1 MEHQD
6 LASESEEESPEKP
19 LKSTRR
25 KSQSKPKRAASTS
38 DESSSDA
45 STSEDEGEGVD
56 GGRAHSHVS
65 EEDVVIKEEELNH
78 DAFLEP
84 SGFRFHDDDS
94 EVEEVFPNTLA
105 PKGQSSKR
113 SASPSFERVGKG
125 KKRRSAS
132 AASYSYVLAVSSDE
146 QDTARG
152 SLSPHLRPT
161 TSSFQYEDPAQALSW
176 APASAEAPIASS
188 SGTSSSDSTVRGFAS
203 TSTPASWSS
212 SSSGSYRSSLWPY
225 APPPLRGGLK
235 VPPAENFWA

>member
-65 EEDVVIKEEELNH
+65 EEDVVVKEEELNH

-132 AASYSYVLAVSSDE
+132 AASYSTVSSDE

-152 SLSPHLRPT
+152 SLSPHLRPHHI
-161 TSSFQYEDPAQALSW
+161 ALSW

-212 SSSGSYRSSLWPY
+212 SSSGSYRSSLQPY